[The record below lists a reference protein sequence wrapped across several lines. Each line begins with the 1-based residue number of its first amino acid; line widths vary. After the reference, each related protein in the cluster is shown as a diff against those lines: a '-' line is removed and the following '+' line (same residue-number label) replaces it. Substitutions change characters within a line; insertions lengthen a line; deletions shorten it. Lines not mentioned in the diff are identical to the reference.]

1 MTVEHEQFLGVLL
14 KKATLSVDRRLQGCI
29 SYNAA
34 LKAPSVPSGR
44 SARIPFAAGSGHRSQ
59 CSRRAPARAQD
70 LRHDLAASPP
80 MKRHGWGLDA
90 HGVADVIFRRVDDQ
104 LMRRAGNTHR
114 RCTAERRL
122 METVN
127 VAADD
132 SRNLGMRSNDAGEL
146 VTATKAMRVN
156 RTDAHLKRRM
166 VLAIKVAVVGARASV
181 RSSHASWAAS
191 SSPPGA
197 RPRRVVSSATSRTGR
212 DSIV

>member
-1 MTVEHEQFLGVLL
+1 
-14 KKATLSVDRRLQGCI
+14 
-29 SYNAA
+29 
-34 LKAPSVPSGR
+34 
-44 SARIPFAAGSGHRSQ
+44 
-59 CSRRAPARAQD
+59 
-70 LRHDLAASPP
+70 